1 VVAITTGLIID
12 FSFEMFGLGLPYG
25 MSGRLFALLISMIL
39 FVIVSLM
46 DRPGVIAKDI
56 ERVMDY

>member
-1 VVAITTGLIID
+1 
-12 FSFEMFGLGLPYG
+12 MFGLGLPYG